1 MTGLKRAGK
10 MALAVLAGVATGVV
24 AWQMVQRR
32 RRVLRERD
40 LGRVMPRPPAAP
52 ALKADHHGDNT
63 EARLDEGIEESF
75 PASDPVS
82 IRIE

>member
-1 MTGLKRAGK
+1 MTGIKRAGRV
-10 MALAVLAGVATGVV
+10 ALAVLAGVATGVLT
-24 AWQMVQRR
+24 WQLVQRR
-32 RRVLRERD
+32 RRALREGD
-40 LGRVMPRPPAAP
+40 LGQVMPRPPVTP
-52 ALKADHHGDNT
+52 ALRAVHHGDNT

>member
-10 MALAVLAGVATGVV
+10 VALAVLAGVATGVV
-24 AWQMVQRR
+24 TWQVVQHR

-40 LGRVMPRPPAAP
+40 LGQVMPRPPVTP
-52 ALKADHHGDNT
+52 ALKAVHHRDNT

>member
-1 MTGLKRAGK
+1 MTGLKRAGRV
-10 MALAVLAGVATGVV
+10 ALAVLAGFATGVV
-24 AWQMVQRR
+24 TWQMVLRR
-32 RRVLRERD
+32 RRFLRERD
-40 LGRVMPRPPAAP
+40 LGQVMPRPLVAP
-52 ALKADHHGDNT
+52 ALKAVHNGDNT